1 MIKVKRVYGMNKTM
15 NWNQLNQSD
24 ILLKIKEESNSKP
37 VLIFKHSTRCSISSM
52 ALSRLERSWEEDD
65 MGGLTPYYLDL
76 ISYRDISN
84 QIAEDFNIPHQS
96 PQVIVI
102 KNGQA
107 VYDTSH
113 MGINYNDLKELAK
126 N

>member
-1 MIKVKRVYGMNKTM
+1 M
-15 NWNQLNQSD
+15 NWNQLIENST
-24 ILLKIKEESNSKP
+24 LVKIKEESADKP

-52 ALSRLERSWEEDD
+52 ALNRLERSWQDAD
-65 MGGLTPYYLDL
+65 MENITPYYLDL

-84 QIAEDFNIPHQS
+84 QIAAEFDVPHQS

-102 KNGQA
+102 KDGKA
-107 VYDTSH
+107 IYDNSH
-113 MGINYNDLKELAK
+113 MGINYEDLKEIAK